1 MSNDTTYEPYSQDP
15 GYISANKAL
24 MDDIDLSQVARVAD
38 LACGTGLLSQQLVLR
53 KPNLAVCGIDMDGV
67 QIEIAGRT
75 FTDKGVPVGGLEDWR
90 AAGAAGEAMV
100 HLRVQSAMELP
111 FEDGELDLVVM
122 GNSIHLMPNKVDFLA
137 EVARCMRPGAQMRF
151 NSVFYVGTFPPGADA
166 VFSEWMKDAVL
177 ILMEMN
183 AERAEKGLPPIPRQR
198 GKGTKA
204 FSKGWYSADGWS
216 DLMRDAGFEVSSV
229 NHRNVPISRTGLEL
243 VGRYGGLAEV
253 LMSGY
258 PVDVASDCLGQAA
271 GRTFDRLGID
281 EVPRNWLELSA
292 HRL

>member
-1 MSNDTTYEPYSQDP
+1 MTNDTTYEPYSQDP
-15 GYISANKAL
+15 GYISANQAL
-24 MDDIDLSQVARVAD
+24 MNDIDLSQVARVAD
-38 LACGTGLLSQQLVLR
+38 LACGTGLLSQQLVRR
-53 KPNLAVCGIDMDGV
+53 KPNLAICGIDLDGV
-67 QIEIAGRT
+67 QIEIASRT
-75 FTDKGVPVGGLEDWR
+75 FTDKGVPVGSLDDWR
-90 AAGAAGEAMV
+90 AAGKAGEAMV

-122 GNSIHLMPNKVDFLA
+122 GNSIHLMPDKPDFLA

-151 NSVFYVGTFPPGADA
+151 NSVFYVGTFPEGADA

-183 AERAEKGLPPIPRQR
+183 ADRAERGQPPIPRQR
-198 GKGTKA
+198 GKGTRA
-204 FSKGWYSADGWS
+204 FSKGWHSAEGWS

-229 NHRNVPISRTGLEL
+229 NHRNVPISCEGLEL

-258 PVDVASDCLGQAA
+258 PVEVASDCLGQAA
-271 GRTFDRLGID
+271 ARTFERLGIE
-281 EVPRNWLELSA
+281 EVPRNWLELAA